1 MTDNGNADAE
11 VNVDDVGPGFMDAA
25 DHSVR
30 EGVQGYLIGFVL
42 AALLT
47 VASFYVLRTNLIWAP
62 GIVVMLG
69 VLAVAQIG
77 VHLVF
82 FMHLTTAPDN
92 TNNVLA
98 LAFGILIVVLIIG
111 GSIWIMNRLDERMMP
126 AQQSTGQTMQ
136 MP

>member
-1 MTDNGNADAE
+1 MTDERNADDE
-11 VNVDDVGPGFMDAA
+11 GNVGDVGPGFMEAA

-30 EGVQGYLIGFVL
+30 QGIQGYLMGFAL

-47 VASFYVLRTNLIWAP
+47 VASFYVLHTTLIWGP

-111 GSIWIMNRLDERMMP
+111 GSIWIMNRLDERLMP
-126 AQQSTGQTMQ
+126 IEQTTGQTMQ

>member
-1 MTDNGNADAE
+1 MTDQHHVDEEGNL
-11 VNVDDVGPGFMDAA
+11 DDVGPGFMAAA

-30 EGVQGYLIGFVL
+30 ESVLGYLTGFVL

-47 VASFYVLRTNLIWAP
+47 VASFLVLRTNLIWAP
-62 GIVVMLG
+62 NIAIALV

-98 LAFGILIVVLIIG
+98 LAFGILIVVLIIV
-111 GSIWIMNRLDERMMP
+111 GSIWIMNHLNERMMP
-126 AQQSTGQTMQ
+126 MSGM
-136 MP
+136 M

>member
-1 MTDNGNADAE
+1 MTDGRNANGEGNPGDA
-11 VNVDDVGPGFMDAA
+11 GSGYLGAA

-30 EGVQGYLIGFVL
+30 EGIQGYLMGFAL

-47 VASFYVLRTNLIWAP
+47 VASFYVLHTDLIWGP
-62 GIVVMLG
+62 GIVVMLV
-69 VLAVAQIG
+69 VLAIAQIG

-98 LAFGILIVVLIIG
+98 LAFGVLIVALIII
-111 GSIWIMNRLDERMMP
+111 GSIWIMGHLNARTMPMSGMM
-126 AQQSTGQTMQ
+126 
-136 MP
+136 